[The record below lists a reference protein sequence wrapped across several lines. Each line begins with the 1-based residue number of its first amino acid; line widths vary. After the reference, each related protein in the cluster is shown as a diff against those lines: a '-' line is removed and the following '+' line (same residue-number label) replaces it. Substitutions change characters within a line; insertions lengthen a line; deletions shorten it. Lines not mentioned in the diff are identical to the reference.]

1 MQSNDRS
8 IQQNDLNA
16 VSSSL
21 RTQRILEHLEQQVRR
36 SHEPSHENFKRII
49 ESILTIPEAYRAIGL
64 TTVAE
69 HFVNGMEMHLLE
81 LVATFEEK
89 AEKEGISTREYQ
101 ATLRDVLPEAFQTLA
116 TLRKQLTIGSL
127 DELAALNNI
136 TIRLYTLSISETATE
151 AQQWLYE
158 LPATYL
164 RQLHQAGLLTGTCH
178 QTTHFTHWQTSYTPT
193 GTSAVQEIGTTGVSV
208 TMTSGSVPKPVP
220 TPAETSNPKLVP
232 AA

>member
-36 SHEPSHENFKRII
+36 PHEPSHENFKRII

-64 TTVAE
+64 TTIAE

-116 TLRKQLTIGSL
+116 ALRKQLT
-127 DELAALNNI
+127 
-136 TIRLYTLSISETATE
+136 R
-151 AQQWLYE
+151 
-158 LPATYL
+158 
-164 RQLHQAGLLTGTCH
+164 
-178 QTTHFTHWQTSYTPT
+178 
-193 GTSAVQEIGTTGVSV
+193 
-208 TMTSGSVPKPVP
+208 
-220 TPAETSNPKLVP
+220 
-232 AA
+232 